1 MISPYQQNIDII
13 KGFFKKP
20 IVLVL
25 AIASF
30 TCIAYNLVASFLNI
44 YGNIGD
50 QAIKYFLDHLPEQV
64 KIPNNLI
71 STSGSSGGGVDII
84 GILFAVSF
92 LLFFLLSKKQE
103 NKLGVP
109 SVMFKVISIV
119 SVVGIGIVT
128 GIVLPVFAII
138 AVSAPMINE
147 VFDGMGTFMFYLYM
161 YLGIYLAVFLVY
173 VISQLV
179 FSLSI
184 RKSLTSIYLKRTGAM
199 FFGVMSFIQASAGI
213 AASIFVVA
221 GLSNSEAI
229 TLNSTQI
236 IVLIVSSVL
245 SAAQNV
251 LTGIVAI
258 QYSNYIK
265 DISQKFRTE
274 YVPETSALPPM
285 PYPET
290 PVQQFPTED
299 IPVQP
304 APVQQAPVAPEFAQ
318 QNMQEQNPFEHAQAP
333 EQNFQPPYQPQTAP
347 IEPPQA
353 PYQPQ
358 SAPVEPPQAPAP
370 NQIPYGQPIPVQPPA
385 QQAPADL
392 ETPRFCTQCGKP
404 VGPDDYF
411 CNNCGTKIIRN

>member
-13 KGFFKKP
+13 KGFFKRP

-347 IEPPQA
+347 MEPPQV

-370 NQIPYGQPIPVQPPA
+370 NQIPYGQPIPVQPPV